1 MSSGI
6 LFSVGQGPLV
16 DQGHLIFEA
25 SRSNTGTPHSVGLP
39 WTSDKP
45 DAETYSC
52 TTHNTHIR
60 QTDMPSVGFEPPFSA
75 TDRPQN
81 QALDGAANV
90 IDNKINYIQ

>member
-45 DAETYSC
+45 DAKKSQPTDIHAVGGTFFCFYVLFIYAYC
-52 TTHNTHIR
+52 TVAHSFNRHDVR
-60 QTDMPSVGFEPPFSA
+60 EFD
-75 TDRPQN
+75 
-81 QALDGAANV
+81 
-90 IDNKINYIQ
+90 